1 MDDLQKLIQERDALN
16 ARIEQL
22 QAEAKT
28 KAIAEIKEMATKFG
42 LSLSDLARLATP
54 ARSAGK
60 TERTAKYKDPNS
72 ESTWSGL
79 GKRPQWFK
87 EALAAGV
94 SPASM
99 LISA

>member
-22 QAEAKT
+22 QAEAKG
-28 KAIAEIKEMATKFG
+28 KAIAEIKEAMVRYG
-42 LSLSDLARLATP
+42 LSLSDLARFATSGVGQKT
-54 ARSAGK
+54 ARV
-60 TERTAKYKDPNS
+60 AKYKDPHG
-72 ESTWSGL
+72 EATWSGL

-87 EALAAGV
+87 EALAAGI